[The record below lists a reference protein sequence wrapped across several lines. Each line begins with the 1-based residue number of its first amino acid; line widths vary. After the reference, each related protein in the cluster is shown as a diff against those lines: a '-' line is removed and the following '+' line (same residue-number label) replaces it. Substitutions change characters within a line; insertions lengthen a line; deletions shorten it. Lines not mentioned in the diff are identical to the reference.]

1 MTCYTCNSLA
11 LHIAHA
17 GITVSIL
24 GHVRTFSCDHSGCV
38 TEIGYR
44 FRLEKRA
51 ALLDTS
57 AVTCFDPVLRVTVND
72 CISRPESHQTCPTS
86 RTSLTW

>member
-57 AVTCFDPVLRVTVND
+57 AVTCFDPVLRVTVSD
-72 CISRPESHQTCPTS
+72 
-86 RTSLTW
+86 